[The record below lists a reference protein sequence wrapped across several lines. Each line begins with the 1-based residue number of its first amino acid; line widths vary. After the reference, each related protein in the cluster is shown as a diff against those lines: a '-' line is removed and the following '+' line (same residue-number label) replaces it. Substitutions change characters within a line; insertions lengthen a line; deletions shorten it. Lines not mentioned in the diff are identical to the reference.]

1 MRQRYSS
8 ADTSLAVVNKVYTHR
23 AYRPGSRVLDYGGG
37 RYDLNTEY
45 MKARG
50 VTVDVYDKFN
60 RSPEHNARVLQAAR
74 EVAPDYVV
82 CSNVLNVIAE
92 DEVVDGILADMATYG
107 ACTLIA
113 VYEGNRSG
121 AGAETTKGYQRNAKL
136 AEYVPMVERHF
147 DIISR
152 KGGILECLPRR

>member
-1 MRQRYSS
+1 MNQKYSS
-8 ADTSLAVVNKVYTHR
+8 ADTSLAVVNKVYTQR
-23 AYRPGSRVLDYGGG
+23 VYEPGSRVLDYGGG

-45 MKARG
+45 MRDRG
-50 VTVDVYDKFN
+50 VEVAVYDKFN
-60 RSPEHNARVLQAAR
+60 RSPEHNARVLRRAR

-92 DEVVDGILADMATYG
+92 DEVIDGILDDMASFG
-107 ACTLIA
+107 ARVLIA
-113 VYEGNRSG
+113 VYEGSRSG
-121 AGAETTKGYQRNAKL
+121 IGAETTKGYQRNAKL
-136 AEYVPMVERHF
+136 SAYIPMVERHF